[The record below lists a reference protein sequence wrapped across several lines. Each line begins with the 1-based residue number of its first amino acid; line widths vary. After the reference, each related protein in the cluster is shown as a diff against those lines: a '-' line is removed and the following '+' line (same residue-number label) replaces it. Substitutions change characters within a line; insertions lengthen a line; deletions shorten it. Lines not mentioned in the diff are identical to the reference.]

1 MTSKGDISCLR
12 LIITANRSE
21 WPHSLVSVKSMHD
34 RINSRIHHFI
44 RMHWVVKNAK
54 VRGLSRGA
62 SVSLKFRTT
71 FYHEKVDFVTLV
83 SHFTSPRLFQ

>member
-1 MTSKGDISCLR
+1 MMSKGDISCLR
-12 LIITANRSE
+12 LIITVNRSE
-21 WPHSLVSVKSMHD
+21 WPLVSVKSMHD
-34 RINSRIHHFI
+34 RINSRIHNFI

-54 VRGLSRGA
+54 ARGLSRGA
-62 SVSLKFRTT
+62 SVSLKFRTK